1 MENIQRVGDTIS
13 DMIAKYETELKRL
26 ETQNDELTNNI
37 EELEYRIAER
47 DMIIEKLQQ
56 KLDNYIINKT
66 MTTTQK
72 AEYIVNMVKS
82 VGKSLSY
89 AIDIIVWYSA
99 TDTEDKEIEKIIK
112 QIW

>member
-1 MENIQRVGDTIS
+1 
-13 DMIAKYETELKRL
+13 
-26 ETQNDELTNNI
+26 
-37 EELEYRIAER
+37 
-47 DMIIEKLQQ
+47 
-56 KLDNYIINKT
+56 